1 MYSIASR
8 RVLKVWSCKVLNC
21 TLGLS
26 ANKKPVLK
34 SASGLDRLFL
44 TQRNL
49 QRTTIAT
56 TSNPLPSSSIEDS
69 SGTIVTPEMPEIRGC
84 LRS

>member
-8 RVLKVWSCKVLNC
+8 RVLKVWSCKVLSC

-26 ANKKPVLK
+26 ANKKPGAK
-34 SASGLDRLFL
+34 SAAGLDRLFL

-49 QRTTIAT
+49 RRTTIAT
-56 TSNPLPSSSIEDS
+56 PSNPLPSSEDG
-69 SGTIVTPEMPEIRGC
+69 SGTIVTRRCPRFAVA
-84 LRS
+84 

>member
-8 RVLKVWSCKVLNC
+8 RVLKVWSCKVLS

-26 ANKKPVLK
+26 ANKKPGAK
-34 SASGLDRLFL
+34 SAAGLDRLFL

-49 QRTTIAT
+49 RRTTIAT
-56 TSNPLPSSSIEDS
+56 PSNPLPSSSSEDG
-69 SGTIVTPEMPEIRGC
+69 SGTTVTPDIPEIRGC